1 MLLNIKEVKEYLH
14 RIQKLDRMIEHELQ
28 EVEKWKAM
36 CEYPNAPTYGTERVQ
51 TSGSNKLPSVLAN
64 YITIKG
70 RIEKEVEKLV
80 EERQEIINTIKGLP
94 LQEYDVIYEK
104 YVNKKDFYEIADIM
118 GISYSWVTSVHGR
131 ALKSMQKILQDKE
144 KAGC

>member
-14 RIQKLDRMIEHELQ
+14 RIQKLDRMIEYKLQ
-28 EVEKWKAM
+28 EVERWKAM

-51 TSGSNKLPSVLAN
+51 TSGSNKMPSVLAN

-70 RIEKEVEKLV
+70 RIETEVEKLAAD
-80 EERQEIINTIKGLP
+80 RQGIINTIEGLP
-94 LQEYDVIYEK
+94 LLEYEVIYEK
-104 YVNKKDFYEIADIM
+104 YVNLNDFYQISDQM
-118 GISYSWVTSVHGR
+118 GKSYSWVTSVHGR
-131 ALKSMQKILQDKE
+131 ALKGIQKILQDKE

>member
-14 RIQKLDRMIEHELQ
+14 RIQKLDRMIEYKLQ
-28 EVEKWKAM
+28 EVERWKAM

-51 TSGSNKLPSVLAN
+51 TSGSNKMPSVLAN

-70 RIEKEVEKLV
+70 RIETEVEKLAAD
-80 EERQEIINTIKGLP
+80 RQGIINTIEGLP
-94 LQEYDVIYEK
+94 LLEYEVIYEK
-104 YVNKKDFYEIADIM
+104 YVNLNDFYQISDQM
-118 GISYSWVTSVHGR
+118 GKSYSWVTSVHGR